1 MITKSKLSVFLE
13 RDKVYQT
20 IVYDYQQQDD
30 SKSKGSLKSK
40 VYFQGLIPTKDLAR
54 VSPWLQ
60 AIFDRDPFYKG
71 HHKWSLEQGRQYYQ
85 AARKNTE
92 QGYNN
97 NIEYFTKGTIFVQ
110 VSFVLHSLYPAHSL
124 SSVYLCLVSGG

>member
-30 SKSKGSLKSK
+30 SKSKGSWKSK

-54 VSPWLQ
+54 VSPWSQ
-60 AIFDRDPFYKG
+60 AIFDRDPLEKG

-85 AARKNTE
+85 AARNNIE
-92 QGYNN
+92 QGYNK
-97 NIEYFTKGTIFVQ
+97 NIEYFNYDYNIRTSHLLLTAYFPGTF
-110 VSFVLHSLYPAHSL
+110 SRPRR
-124 SSVYLCLVSGG
+124 SSHC